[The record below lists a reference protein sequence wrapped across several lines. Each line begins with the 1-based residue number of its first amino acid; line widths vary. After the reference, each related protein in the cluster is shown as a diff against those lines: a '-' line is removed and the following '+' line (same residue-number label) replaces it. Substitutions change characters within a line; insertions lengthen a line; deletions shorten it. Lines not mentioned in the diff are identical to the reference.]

1 MVDFN
6 NRKFLDIE
14 DCQYLIHKG
23 YDKPSDYC
31 FVSTTKI
38 NDDIIIKHP
47 GLSDDGY
54 YELTVEGGGNYNYD
68 DVYQKCI
75 SIENKYIG
83 QYGNFICHAFEPMDI
98 YCWLIEQKHIDLYF
112 ITNNIDKKVYYIL
125 NVCDIIEV
133 TESADSVKQALE
145 LAIKKIIYLEKSS
158 NLSIL

>member
-1 MVDFN
+1 
-6 NRKFLDIE
+6 
-14 DCQYLIHKG
+14 
-23 YDKPSDYC
+23 
-31 FVSTTKI
+31 
-38 NDDIIIKHP
+38 
-47 GLSDDGY
+47 
-54 YELTVEGGGNYNYD
+54 
-68 DVYQKCI
+68 
-75 SIENKYIG
+75 
-83 QYGNFICHAFEPMDI
+83 MDI